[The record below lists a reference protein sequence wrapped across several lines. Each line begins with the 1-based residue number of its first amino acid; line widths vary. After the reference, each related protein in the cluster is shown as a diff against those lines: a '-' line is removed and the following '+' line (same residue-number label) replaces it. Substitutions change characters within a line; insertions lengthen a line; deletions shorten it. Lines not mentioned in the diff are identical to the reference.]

1 MYSNSPLKILIF
13 FLIILNLSCYK
24 DSDDQ
29 IVPNNLEI
37 NDFVWK
43 GLNAVYYY
51 KGNVNDLANNRFV
64 NDTDYTNFLQNFNTP
79 EQLFEE
85 LIYNRESI
93 DRFSWITDDYFAF
106 EQQLNGIDQNTGAEF
121 NFYYKPGNST
131 EIYGVVRLILP
142 NSNASN
148 STLKRGDIFD
158 KINGEILNLDNIN
171 MLLSNNTY
179 EINLAEYN
187 DNGTTDLS
195 DDTIVS
201 SSETISLT
209 KSLYTENPI
218 FKYNIIELNGVTVG
232 YIMYNAFLSDYTNE
246 LNAVFQNFKT
256 SNVQQLILD
265 LRYNGGGSIQTA
277 TELGSMITGQF
288 QNQIFT
294 NLIYNN
300 DLQNLNSTYS
310 FSTNLGNGDSVES
323 LGLNELY
330 VITSNRTASAS
341 EMIINSLG
349 AYIDVH
355 QIGLTTTGKS
365 QASVTIYDSPNLG
378 RSGANPN
385 HSYAMQPI
393 VANTFNK
400 NNQSVPNTG
409 IVPSFSIGENPANY
423 GTIGAVNEPLLA
435 AALSAIEGDSKT
447 TQSQTTPAV
456 LDSDSFK
463 TFNSDMY
470 VER

>member
-171 MLLSNNTY
+171 MLLF
-179 EINLAEYN
+179 
-187 DNGTTDLS
+187 
-195 DDTIVS
+195 V
-201 SSETISLT
+201 
-209 KSLYTENPI
+209 
-218 FKYNIIELNGVTVG
+218 
-232 YIMYNAFLSDYTNE
+232 
-246 LNAVFQNFKT
+246 
-256 SNVQQLILD
+256 
-265 LRYNGGGSIQTA
+265 
-277 TELGSMITGQF
+277 
-288 QNQIFT
+288 
-294 NLIYNN
+294 
-300 DLQNLNSTYS
+300 
-310 FSTNLGNGDSVES
+310 
-323 LGLNELY
+323 
-330 VITSNRTASAS
+330 
-341 EMIINSLG
+341 
-349 AYIDVH
+349 
-355 QIGLTTTGKS
+355 
-365 QASVTIYDSPNLG
+365 
-378 RSGANPN
+378 
-385 HSYAMQPI
+385 
-393 VANTFNK
+393 
-400 NNQSVPNTG
+400 
-409 IVPSFSIGENPANY
+409 
-423 GTIGAVNEPLLA
+423 
-435 AALSAIEGDSKT
+435 
-447 TQSQTTPAV
+447 
-456 LDSDSFK
+456 
-463 TFNSDMY
+463 
-470 VER
+470 VERHNGFPGLSSNAGKV